1 MRAAAETTIGGNINR
16 TFLMDINF
24 RPATLADAPTVRR
37 AFGDEPSEEQLAMA
51 DGVEHRA
58 RRFRRLMG
66 GTIAG
71 PAGIRRTTV
80 AVVDGQVVGLLQAG
94 AEAGDSISPRL
105 VWGLLRTFGFPGI
118 IRFLRRERLRG
129 RVHIPPPAGAYH
141 IAEVHVLDSH
151 RNQGIGA
158 ALMAEAERQARA
170 SGAAVMSLTTTTS
183 NPARHLYERSG
194 FRVVETREDADF
206 LALTGVAG
214 RILMV
219 KDLAPPPGHPAP

>member
-1 MRAAAETTIGGNINR
+1 MRHQRRPARSLLTDLR
-16 TFLMDINF
+16 MDISF
-24 RPATLADAPTVRR
+24 RPATSADAAALRLV
-37 AFGDEPSEEQLAMA
+37 FGQEPSEEQLAMA
-51 DGVEHRA
+51 GGDIARA
-58 RRFRRLMG
+58 RRFRRLMSA
-66 GTIAG
+66 TIAG

-80 AVVDGQVVGLLQAG
+80 AVSDGEVVGLLQAG
-94 AEAGDSISPRL
+94 AEAGDSIAPAL

-118 IRFLRRERLRG
+118 VRFLRRDRLRG

-141 IAEVHVLDSH
+141 VAEVHVLGSR

-170 SGAAVMSLTTTTS
+170 SGARLMSLTTTTS

-194 FRVVETREDADF
+194 FRVVETREDPDF

-214 RILMV
+214 HILMV
-219 KDLAPPPGHPAP
+219 KDLAPPPARPGP